1 MSSTWLLFLYV
12 KTLDFYMLIFL
23 FCYLI
28 EFLNFWGFIIEGQK
42 YLPKCT
48 KQWQEM
54 KESIEVKRDMKA

>member
-28 EFLNFWGFIIEGQK
+28 EFLNFWGIIIEGKK